1 MVDCEGVKAGLVI
14 GESSPSVSTA
24 IMEPGVQEAHAGA
37 FVVSRSEEGCVLGM
51 IESMTAGTHW
61 LPSDPSSPDVVEE
74 ILRDMGPGVT
84 HYLRAQIRWV
94 SIVEAEGS
102 RVRMRPPRRPVMP
115 GSPVYVAP
123 PEILGPI
130 FSPEGVQWLRLGRL
144 LQGEVEYRVNANM
157 LLRHLAILAVTGGGK
172 SNTVCV
178 LTRRLVRGLN
188 ATMVIFDMHGEYGD
202 LGLGGKAVV
211 HKPAGMNPLAMS
223 FHELLELVRMPPRA
237 INQERILRWAWK
249 SARMLYSHGRIRSH
263 EVMPTVRRLLE
274 ELLAA
279 NANASNSMYI
289 RGLLKDEVIDKPP
302 LAVEKDQV
310 QGVLNKLDDLDEYYS
325 DVLNPRIDISLESVI
340 QPGKLTVFD
349 LSELDENGA
358 DAVASHYL
366 RRILQE
372 RKRYKATGGATGY
385 PVPLLVIVEEA
396 HVLLPREGERL
407 SKYWAARIAREGR
420 KFGVGLVLV
429 SQRPKNVDPDIL
441 SQTNNKIILR
451 MVEPQDIRYVQ
462 QASEE
467 LSDDLTSLLP
477 GLSPGEA
484 VVIGSMTRMPAL
496 VKIDK
501 CDVETGG
508 SDINL
513 VEEWNRVRE
522 PEDLARELF

>member
-1 MVDCEGVKAGLVI
+1 MVECGNVKAGLVI
-14 GESSPSVSTA
+14 GESSPSRSTA
-24 IMEPGVQEAHAGA
+24 IMEPGIPEAHAGA

-51 IESMTAGTHW
+51 IEAMAAGTHW
-61 LPSDPSSPDVVEE
+61 LPSEPSSPEVVEE

-84 HYLRAQIRWV
+84 HYLRSQIRWI
-94 SIVEAEGS
+94 SIVEVDSS
-102 RVRMRPPRRPVMP
+102 RVRLRPPRRPVMP
-115 GSPVYVAP
+115 GSTVYVAP
-123 PEILGPI
+123 PDILGPI
-130 FSPEGVQWLRLGRL
+130 FSPGGKQWLRLGTL
-144 LQGEVEYRVNANM
+144 LQGSVEYRVNANM

-178 LTRRLVRGLN
+178 LTRRLVRELN

-202 LGLGGKAVV
+202 LGLGSKARVY
-211 HKPAGMNPLAMS
+211 KPAGLNPLAMS
-223 FHELLELVRMPPRA
+223 FHELLELVRMPSRA
-237 INQERILRWAWK
+237 INQERLLRWAWK
-249 SARMLYSHGRIRSH
+249 SARMLYKHGRIRSH
-263 EVMPTVRRLLE
+263 EVMQTVRLLLE

-279 NANASNSMYI
+279 NGNANNSRYI
-289 RGLLKDEVIDKPP
+289 RELMKDDVIDKPP
-302 LAVEKDQV
+302 MAVEKDQI

-325 DVLNPRIDISLESVI
+325 DVLNPRIELSLERVI
-340 QPGKLTVFD
+340 EPGKLTVLD

-372 RKRYKATGGATGY
+372 RKLYKASSGSNGY

-396 HVLLPREGERL
+396 HVLMPREGDRL

-420 KFGVGLVLV
+420 KFGVGLILV

-441 SQTNNKIILR
+441 SQTNNKVILR

-467 LSDDLTSLLP
+467 LSDDLTGLLP

-508 SDINL
+508 ADINL
-513 VEEWNRVRE
+513 VEEWDKARSPDE
-522 PEDLARELF
+522 LAREVF